1 MKSILSLLII
11 ALLPSCTMATGNSQT
26 GRYSFA
32 GVGSDVQGLRQ
43 SATSLEASGVSGV
56 AGFSDL
62 NRSLRFALAV
72 DAAASVARDLSAAW
86 RSVKN
91 TRTAAGVSKAASSEA
106 TKQAAISA
114 SVEKTAIL
122 NPVP

>member
-1 MKSILSLLII
+1 MKSILSLLIV

-43 SATSLEASGVSGV
+43 SASSLEASGVSGV
-56 AGFSDL
+56 TGFSDL
-62 NRSLRFALAV
+62 NKSARLALAV
-72 DAAASVARDLSAAW
+72 DAAAGVARDLSSAW
-86 RSVKN
+86 KSVKN
-91 TRTAAGVSKAASSEA
+91 TSAAAGVSKAAASEA
-106 TKQAAISA
+106 TKQASIAA

-122 NPVP
+122 NPAP